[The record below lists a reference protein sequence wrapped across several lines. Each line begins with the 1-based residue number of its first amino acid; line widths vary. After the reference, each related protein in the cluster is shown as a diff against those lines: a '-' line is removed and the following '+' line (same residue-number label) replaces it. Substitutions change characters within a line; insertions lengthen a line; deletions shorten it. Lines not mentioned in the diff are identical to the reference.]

1 MDYLKGEKHMGMISI
16 DEHFLDFLL
25 MKNLNDIS
33 PSELEFEKKIKGTV
47 NQQIDKTIQL
57 LQSEEYHHS
66 LFRSSEE
73 KKKFLDSI
81 KEKTEELLQAGYA
94 DIDVIVNELYEE
106 GRKQGLIDIGKS
118 TDIIWGTG
126 DRYALQHLLTY
137 DMGLIQKLTDDTR
150 KGIGNEIF
158 KGVLNG
164 ESIPKIAK
172 RIKDIPNFKP
182 LEGTKLTANQRAMLI
197 ARTETMRAKN
207 TGLLNSYKQYDV
219 EYVDVMPAVDACDA
233 CKDFAKIH
241 NPIPLN
247 EVKGFLPLHP
257 RCRCTYAPAS
267 LDELLSLPNKNF
279 ESVQP
284 VPKELYETVKFDYLW
299 KDDSSEKDI
308 IEDPK
313 INYFNELNKL
323 IKNGEVTISDE
334 KLNLPK
340 ANYKNY
346 VNVED
351 FTKFTFNKDGI
362 SIYKSKNMN
371 ESEVLD
377 VKNFYDKLPTSLKL
391 TDKII
396 LSNQS
401 PKNEIWGDDGY
412 IGGFVSNK
420 NTNVYLFKG
429 DENNFNENLVH
440 ELSHILDHNWKL
452 SNSNEYISAYKKD
465 YNYLNNF
472 KHLPEKRK
480 FISDYAYNFYQE
492 AKKPDSIFN
501 HRIYSEDFAESI
513 KEYVGNR
520 KIFEN
525 KFPNKYDYFEK
536 LLNKEG

>member
-16 DEHFLDFLL
+16 DENFLDFLL

-33 PSELEFEKKIKGTV
+33 PAELEFEQKIKGTV
-47 NQQIDKTIQL
+47 NQQIDETIQL
-57 LQSEEYHHS
+57 LQSEEYRHS

-73 KKKFLDSI
+73 KQKFLDSI
-81 KEKTEELLQAGYA
+81 KEKTEELLQAGYT
-94 DIDVIVNELYEE
+94 DVNVIVNELYEE
-106 GRKQGLIDIGKS
+106 GRKQGLIDIDKS

-126 DRYALQHLLTY
+126 DQYALQHLLTY

-150 KGIGNEIF
+150 KDIANEIF

-207 TGLLNSYKQYDV
+207 TGLLNSYKQYNV
-219 EYVDVMPAVDACDA
+219 EYVDVMPAIDACDA

-247 EVKGFLPLHP
+247 DVKGFLPLHP

-267 LDELLSLPNKNF
+267 LDELLTLPKKDF
-279 ESVQP
+279 KSVEP
-284 VPKELYETVKFDYLW
+284 VPKELYETVNFDYLW
-299 KDDSSEKDI
+299 EDDSSENDI
-308 IEDPK
+308 IEDSK

-323 IKNGEVTISDE
+323 IKRGEVTISDV

-340 ANYKNY
+340 TNYEDY
-346 VNVED
+346 VDVED
-351 FTKFTFNKDGI
+351 FTKFTFKDGI
-362 SIYKSKNMN
+362 SIYKSKNMD
-371 ESEVLD
+371 ESKVLD

-401 PKNEIWGDDGY
+401 PIKEIRGDDGY

-429 DENNFNENLVH
+429 DEYNFNEYLVH
-440 ELSHILDHNWKL
+440 ELSHVLDHNCEL
-452 SNSNEYISAYKKD
+452 SNSNEYVSVYKKD
-465 YNYLNNF
+465 YNYLNKF
-472 KHLPEKRK
+472 THLPEKKK
-480 FISDYAYNFYQE
+480 FISGYAYTFYQE

-513 KEYVGNR
+513 KEYVINR
-520 KIFEN
+520 KLFEN
-525 KFPNKYDYFEK
+525 KFPNRFDYFEK
-536 LLNKEG
+536 LLNKRG